1 MTLAAAA
8 TQQSEA
14 ATPEQPGEEYDED
27 AAAAER
33 ASIWRPRAQVNNDR
47 SERNIIRSAALT
59 MQPPLKAQL
68 NEKPQAN
75 VQIVN
80 AEDKMKALKTV
91 LDSDA
96 AAHAEALAKATTEV
110 VQARAWAQHEVAAA
124 EAETQLERARAAEAS
139 SQVLHLENELKVARS
154 AALATSSV
162 TAQTAMEPQL
172 ELLQEHVVSLQ
183 VELAL
188 VTQARACAQKKVTA
202 AEAGTQL
209 DRAWAAEVSSQ
220 VLQLEEEL
228 KKVQAA
234 ALSTFG
240 VSARTAMESQ
250 LKALQ
255 EHVVSLQAEL
265 ASSLVSAD
273 AKAAADGVIKSL
285 KAQLSAQ
292 AAASASAITA
302 QAEKLMSLENLLEN
316 RAQESDITLK
326 DATEQGKLWQ
336 ESFAALKESSDEA
349 DSQVAA
355 LRQQSKDELTAT
367 ATATADKQRANF
379 EQREKLLAE
388 VEGLKKK
395 LISIAAS
402 GVEAR
407 SAVAKD
413 LAEAVEAR
421 AWAEKE
427 VAAAEAQAKAARA
440 EIESLKKELA
450 SQAPSRARALAE
462 AAEARTWAEN
472 KVAAAE
478 AQAKAA
484 KAETERSKTELVS
497 QASSGAKALVE
508 AAERARAWAEKE
520 VAAVKAESKSAS
532 EASAQLLK
540 VTEAKAAAATSNGSS
555 EERSVMEA
563 QVAAKAEKVARLCM
577 TLQSEVQRLKAELA
591 SERSR
596 PSPG

>member
-1 MTLAAAA
+1 
-8 TQQSEA
+8 
-14 ATPEQPGEEYDED
+14 
-27 AAAAER
+27 
-33 ASIWRPRAQVNNDR
+33 
-47 SERNIIRSAALT
+47 
-59 MQPPLKAQL
+59 MQPPLKGQL

-75 VQIVN
+75 VQSVK
-80 AEDKMKALKTV
+80 AEAKMKALKTV

-96 AAHAEALAKATTEV
+96 AAHAEALAKAAAEV
-110 VQARAWAQHEVAAA
+110 VQARVWAQHEVAAA

-139 SQVLHLENELKVARS
+139 SQVLHLENELKVAQS

-162 TAQTAMEPQL
+162 TARTAMEPQL
-172 ELLQEHVVSLQ
+172 EFLQEHVVSLQ
-183 VELAL
+183 AELAL
-188 VTQARACAQKKVTA
+188 VTQALAWAQKKVTA

-209 DRAWAAEVSSQ
+209 DRARAAEASSQ

-250 LKALQ
+250 LTALQ
-255 EHVVSLQAEL
+255 EHVVSLEAEL

-302 QAEKLMSLENLLEN
+302 QAAKLMSLENLLEN
-316 RAQESDITLK
+316 RARESEITLK

-336 ESFAALKESSDEA
+336 ESFAALKESSNEA

-355 LRQQSKDELTAT
+355 LRQQSKEALTATAT

-379 EQREKLLAE
+379 EQREQLLAE

-440 EIESLKKELA
+440 EIENLKKELA

-462 AAEARTWAEN
+462 AAEARTWAE
-472 KVAAAE
+472 
-478 AQAKAA
+478 
-484 KAETERSKTELVS
+484 
-497 QASSGAKALVE
+497 
-508 AAERARAWAEKE
+508 KE
-520 VAAVKAESKSAS
+520 VAAAKAESKSAS
-532 EASAQLLK
+532 EAPAQLLK

-555 EERSVMEA
+555 DERSVMEA

-596 PSPG
+596 PSLG

>member
-1 MTLAAAA
+1 
-8 TQQSEA
+8 
-14 ATPEQPGEEYDED
+14 
-27 AAAAER
+27 
-33 ASIWRPRAQVNNDR
+33 
-47 SERNIIRSAALT
+47 LT
-59 MQPPLKAQL
+59 
-68 NEKPQAN
+68 
-75 VQIVN
+75 
-80 AEDKMKALKTV
+80 
-91 LDSDA
+91 
-96 AAHAEALAKATTEV
+96 
-110 VQARAWAQHEVAAA
+110 
-124 EAETQLERARAAEAS
+124 
-139 SQVLHLENELKVARS
+139 
-154 AALATSSV
+154 
-162 TAQTAMEPQL
+162 
-172 ELLQEHVVSLQ
+172 
-183 VELAL
+183 
-188 VTQARACAQKKVTA
+188 
-202 AEAGTQL
+202 
-209 DRAWAAEVSSQ
+209 
-220 VLQLEEEL
+220 
-228 KKVQAA
+228 
-234 ALSTFG
+234 
-240 VSARTAMESQ
+240 
-250 LKALQ
+250 ALQ
-255 EHVVSLQAEL
+255 EHVVSLEAEL

-302 QAEKLMSLENLLEN
+302 QAAKLMSLENLLEN
-316 RAQESDITLK
+316 RARESEITLK

-336 ESFAALKESSDEA
+336 ESFAALKESSNEA

-355 LRQQSKDELTAT
+355 LRQQSKEALTATAT

-379 EQREKLLAE
+379 EQREQLLAE

-440 EIESLKKELA
+440 EIENLKKELA

-462 AAEARTWAEN
+462 AAEARTWAE
-472 KVAAAE
+472 
-478 AQAKAA
+478 
-484 KAETERSKTELVS
+484 
-497 QASSGAKALVE
+497 
-508 AAERARAWAEKE
+508 KE
-520 VAAVKAESKSAS
+520 VAAAKAESKSAS
-532 EASAQLLK
+532 EAPAQLLK

-555 EERSVMEA
+555 DERSVMEA

-596 PSPG
+596 PSLG